1 VHDRD
6 AIYIGGQWV
15 GPTTGGRTAVE
26 NPATGEVIGHVPE
39 AAAADVD
46 RAVAA
51 ARAAFEGWSGT
62 DRQERASALAALR
75 DGLAA
80 RRDELAQVIT
90 AEMGCPARLAGSLQ
104 VNLPLQV
111 IEGYL
116 RLLAD
121 PPEPERIG
129 DSLVLHEP
137 VGVAGAITPWN
148 YPVHQAVAKIA
159 PALAAGCPVVLKP
172 SELAPLSAYLL
183 AEIVDAAGLPPGVFN
198 LVPGLGPVAGAA
210 LAAHPDVDLVSF
222 TGSTRGGRQ
231 VAAVAADTVKRVTL
245 ELGGKSANVLLP
257 DADLAVAVKVGVAN
271 CYLNTG
277 QTCTALSR
285 MLVHTSQYDEAVQRA
300 ADYAAQMAVGD
311 PTDPKTRLGPLVSA
325 GQRDRV
331 AELVRAGV
339 AAGARVATGGVDG
352 AAAAGL
358 PEAGYYVAP
367 TVLAEVAPDN
377 PVAQEEV
384 FGPVLS
390 VLRYRDADDAVRI
403 ANHSRYGLTA
413 GVWSADPD
421 RALAVARRLR
431 AGQVDINGAGFNPL
445 APFGGY
451 RQSGLGRE
459 HGRYGLAEYQEVKS
473 VQLPGE
479 R

>member
-6 AIYIGGQWV
+6 QLYIGGQWV
-15 GPTTGGRTAVE
+15 GASTGARTPVE
-26 NPATGEVIGHVPE
+26 NPATGQVIGHVPE
-39 AAAADVD
+39 AAAADVG

-51 ARAAFEGWSGT
+51 ARAAFDGWSAT
-62 DRQERASALAALR
+62 DRMARAAALAALR
-75 DGLAA
+75 DGLIA
-80 RRDELAQVIT
+80 RRDDLAKVIT
-90 AEMGCPARLAGSLQ
+90 AEMGAPARLAGGLQ
-104 VNLPLQV
+104 VNLPVQV
-111 IEGYL
+111 LEGYL

-121 PPEPERIG
+121 QPEPERIDG
-129 DSLVLHEP
+129 SLILREP
-137 VGVAGAITPWN
+137 VGVVGAITPWN

-183 AEIVDAAGLPPGVFN
+183 TEIIEAAGLPPGVFN
-198 LVPGLGPVAGAA
+198 LVPGLGPVAGEA
-210 LAAHPDVDLVSF
+210 LASHPEVDLVSF
-222 TGSTRGGRQ
+222 TGSTRAGRR
-231 VAAVAADTVKRVTL
+231 VAAVAAETVKRVAL
-245 ELGGKSANVLLP
+245 ELGGKSANLLLP

-285 MLVHTSQYDEAVQRA
+285 MLVHTSQYDEAVDRA
-300 ADYAAQMAVGD
+300 ASYAAGLPVGD

-325 GQRDRV
+325 SQRERV
-331 AELVRAGV
+331 RELIRAGV
-339 AAGARVATGGVDG
+339 AAGARVATGGPELD
-352 AAAAGL
+352 GL
-358 PEAGYYVAP
+358 PEPGYYVAP
-367 TVLAEVAPDN
+367 TVLAEVSPDN

-390 VLRYRDADDAVRI
+390 ILAYRDEADAVRI
-403 ANHSRYGLTA
+403 ANHSRYGLTG

-451 RQSGLGRE
+451 RQSGIGRE
-459 HGRYGLAEYQEVKS
+459 HGPYGLAEYLELKA
-473 VQLPGE
+473 VQLPE
-479 R
+479 AR